1 MRDYREPMT
10 YPDSAISQLGFE
22 AIFNASP
29 NAYLLLSPEL
39 VLTKANNA
47 YLRTTGRLREGLIG
61 RDVFEVFPG
70 LADLSGVEQL
80 RASFKRVLEERC
92 PDTLTLLHYPIVA
105 TSTGKVEDRYWSAT
119 NIPILN
125 ARGDVAMILHHTTD
139 VTELQ
144 RFRQQLNAEAT
155 RDPLV
160 SGRDDLHRYVFG
172 HAQDVQQAN
181 ESLLAER
188 THLRRLFEQAPGF
201 VCVLRGPEHVFELAN
216 AAYRQ
221 IVGRQDLLGK
231 PVREALPDLEG
242 QGFYELLDRV
252 YTTGEPF
259 VGQAVRIH
267 LPEACQHT
275 EVYVDFVYQPITDPE
290 GRITGIFVQGNDV
303 TKAHQLAREIQ
314 HQASHDAL
322 TGLVNRSEFESRV
335 NHWLEEA
342 SLTGTEYALLYFDLD
357 QFKVVNDTCGHAA
370 GDELLR
376 YLSAQLS
383 EWTPPGSILARLGGD
398 EFGLLLRVASAGY
411 AQHIAEEL
419 RELAAGLEFRWG
431 KLRFGVQVS
440 IGLVAF
446 GQGYTLKEILSTAD
460 SACLLAKE
468 KGRNRVHVYSPDD
481 DELSSRLREMS
492 WIGRLREALNEERL
506 ILHAQRIAPIRA
518 DSDQQRWEVL
528 VRLQEVDGSL
538 VPPMAFIPAA
548 ERYNLMPLIDRYV
561 VEKVFRYAENLP
573 VAERDR
579 MTLSINL
586 SGATLGDNE
595 FLAFVQE
602 KLTQYA
608 ISPERICFE
617 ITETMAVANLKQT
630 AQLLHALRKLGF
642 RFALDDFGSGM
653 SSLGYLKNLP
663 VDFLKI
669 DGAFVKDIV
678 DDRVD
683 RAMVEAIARV
693 ASVMGIQTVAEYV
706 ENDRILALL
715 DSLGVDFAQG
725 FGVHRPGPLGSTAH
739 EDAGL
744 SG

>member
-1 MRDYREPMT
+1 MT

-440 IGLVAF
+440 IG
-446 GQGYTLKEILSTAD
+446 
-460 SACLLAKE
+460 
-468 KGRNRVHVYSPDD
+468 
-481 DELSSRLREMS
+481 
-492 WIGRLREALNEERL
+492 
-506 ILHAQRIAPIRA
+506 
-518 DSDQQRWEVL
+518 
-528 VRLQEVDGSL
+528 
-538 VPPMAFIPAA
+538 
-548 ERYNLMPLIDRYV
+548 
-561 VEKVFRYAENLP
+561 
-573 VAERDR
+573 
-579 MTLSINL
+579 
-586 SGATLGDNE
+586 
-595 FLAFVQE
+595 
-602 KLTQYA
+602 
-608 ISPERICFE
+608 
-617 ITETMAVANLKQT
+617 
-630 AQLLHALRKLGF
+630 
-642 RFALDDFGSGM
+642 
-653 SSLGYLKNLP
+653 
-663 VDFLKI
+663 
-669 DGAFVKDIV
+669 
-678 DDRVD
+678 
-683 RAMVEAIARV
+683 
-693 ASVMGIQTVAEYV
+693 
-706 ENDRILALL
+706 
-715 DSLGVDFAQG
+715 
-725 FGVHRPGPLGSTAH
+725 
-739 EDAGL
+739 
-744 SG
+744 

>member
-1 MRDYREPMT
+1 
-10 YPDSAISQLGFE
+10 
-22 AIFNASP
+22 
-29 NAYLLLSPEL
+29 
-39 VLTKANNA
+39 
-47 YLRTTGRLREGLIG
+47 
-61 RDVFEVFPG
+61 
-70 LADLSGVEQL
+70 
-80 RASFKRVLEERC
+80 
-92 PDTLTLLHYPIVA
+92 
-105 TSTGKVEDRYWSAT
+105 
-119 NIPILN
+119 
-125 ARGDVAMILHHTTD
+125 
-139 VTELQ
+139 
-144 RFRQQLNAEAT
+144 
-155 RDPLV
+155 
-160 SGRDDLHRYVFG
+160 
-172 HAQDVQQAN
+172 
-181 ESLLAER
+181 
-188 THLRRLFEQAPGF
+188 
-201 VCVLRGPEHVFELAN
+201 
-216 AAYRQ
+216 
-221 IVGRQDLLGK
+221 
-231 PVREALPDLEG
+231 
-242 QGFYELLDRV
+242 
-252 YTTGEPF
+252 
-259 VGQAVRIH
+259 
-267 LPEACQHT
+267 
-275 EVYVDFVYQPITDPE
+275 
-290 GRITGIFVQGNDV
+290 
-303 TKAHQLAREIQ
+303 
-314 HQASHDAL
+314 
-322 TGLVNRSEFESRV
+322 
-335 NHWLEEA
+335 
-342 SLTGTEYALLYFDLD
+342 
-357 QFKVVNDTCGHAA
+357 
-370 GDELLR
+370 
-376 YLSAQLS
+376 
-383 EWTPPGSILARLGGD
+383 
-398 EFGLLLRVASAGY
+398 
-411 AQHIAEEL
+411 
-419 RELAAGLEFRWG
+419 
-431 KLRFGVQVS
+431 
-440 IGLVAF
+440 
-446 GQGYTLKEILSTAD
+446 LKEILSTAD